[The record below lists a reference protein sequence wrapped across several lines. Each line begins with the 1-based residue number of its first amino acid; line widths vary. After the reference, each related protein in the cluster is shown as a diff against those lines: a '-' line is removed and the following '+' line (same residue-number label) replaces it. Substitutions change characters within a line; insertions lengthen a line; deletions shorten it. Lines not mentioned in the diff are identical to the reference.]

1 MTSSAKPV
9 EKVLKSFLAIALAIS
24 FCPLMTAEKAQ
35 AQETKDVSDGSAS
48 GLTADESDPKASDA
62 ESNVST
68 PVIEGD
74 VVDEGSGVISRT
86 NEMNG
91 PIVDWTECG
100 TCQWMIGANAVA

>member
-1 MTSSAKPV
+1 MTASAKPV
-9 EKVLKSFLAIALAIS
+9 EKVLKSFLAIVLAIS
-24 FCPLMTAEKAQ
+24 FCPLMT
-35 AQETKDVSDGSAS
+35 GSAS

-100 TCQWMIGANAVA
+100 TCQWMIDANAVA

>member
-1 MTSSAKPV
+1 MTASAKPV
-9 EKVLKSFLAIALAIS
+9 EKVLKSFLAIS

-100 TCQWMIGANAVA
+100 TRQWMIDANAVA